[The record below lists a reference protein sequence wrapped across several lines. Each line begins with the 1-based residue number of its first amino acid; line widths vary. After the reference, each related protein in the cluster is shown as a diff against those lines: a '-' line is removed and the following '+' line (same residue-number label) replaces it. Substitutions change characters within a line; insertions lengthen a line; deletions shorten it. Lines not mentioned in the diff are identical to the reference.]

1 MVFCFQYVNSP
12 QGSSLTLVVDKI
24 AVFSVACVEA
34 QSVSVSSLQLWR
46 RDLFKKMPPWL
57 VMDHLRVCCGHFSFV
72 FLLQVRI
79 HSPSTFS
86 ASSSN
91 TDFSACSERRKRR
104 ENKLAVIGCDRSF
117 HFCVPSSLS
126 HGEFTRNQ
134 KHALMSSDVSV
145 LLSILSHV

>member
-12 QGSSLTLVVDKI
+12 QGSSLTLVVDNFSA
-24 AVFSVACVEA
+24 AVFSVACVAA
-34 QSVSVSSLQLWR
+34 QSVSVSSFQLWR
-46 RDLFKKMPPWL
+46 RVLFKKVPPWL

-91 TDFSACSERRKRR
+91 TDFSACSVRRKRR
-104 ENKLAVIGCDRSF
+104 GNCLAVIFCDLFF
-117 HFCVPSSLS
+117 HFLCPLFPVTWEIHPKPKTCT
-126 HGEFTRNQ
+126 HEF
-134 KHALMSSDVSV
+134 
-145 LLSILSHV
+145 